1 VVGVWVGVWV
11 GVVVAVAFVVG
22 GVVVVG
28 VAIAIVVT
36 IGVAVAFAV
45 TRCSMSKHVDSLIA
59 HIEEIERACRSLSYT
74 PKSLS
79 DKLKRAADSVKAAR
93 AWQQQS
99 GSVQRGLFSEPP
111 KPISVPYVAGSDT
124 SKEAA
129 SKQAKGKARRDTMR
143 ILEALAV
150 EPRTAKELCA
160 CLQLGHE
167 TGSARV
173 SEAVN
178 RHGLAYYDKE
188 HRRGGAKVV
197 YLTHKGREML
207 ASEANHE
214 RGNDESR

>member
-1 VVGVWVGVWV
+1 MS
-11 GVVVAVAFVVG
+11 
-22 GVVVVG
+22 
-28 VAIAIVVT
+28 T
-36 IGVAVAFAV
+36 
-45 TRCSMSKHVDSLIA
+45 SKHVDSLIA
-59 HIEEIERACRSLSYT
+59 HIDEIERACRSLSYT

-79 DKLKRAADSVKAAR
+79 DKLKRAVESVKAAR

-99 GSVQRGLFSEPP
+99 GSVQRGLFSEPL

-124 SKEAA
+124 SREAA

-160 CLQLGHE
+160 YLQLGHE

-188 HRRGGAKVV
+188 HRREGAKVV

-207 ASEANHE
+207 EREAKP
-214 RGNDESR
+214 

>member
-1 VVGVWVGVWV
+1 MS
-11 GVVVAVAFVVG
+11 
-22 GVVVVG
+22 
-28 VAIAIVVT
+28 T
-36 IGVAVAFAV
+36 
-45 TRCSMSKHVDSLIA
+45 SKHVDNLIA
-59 HIEEIERACRSLSYT
+59 HIEEIDRACRSLSYT

-79 DKLKRAADSVKAAR
+79 DKLKRAVESVKAAR

-111 KPISVPYVAGSDT
+111 KPIGVPYVAGSDT

-160 CLQLGHE
+160 YLQLGHE

-207 ASEANHE
+207 ASEAKP
-214 RGNDESR
+214 